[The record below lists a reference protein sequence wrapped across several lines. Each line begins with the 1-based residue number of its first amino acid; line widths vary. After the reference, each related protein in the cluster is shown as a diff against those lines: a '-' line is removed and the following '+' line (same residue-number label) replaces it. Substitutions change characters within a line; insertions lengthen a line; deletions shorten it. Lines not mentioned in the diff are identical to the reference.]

1 MKTLAI
7 AGDLLREARYR
18 RWFMLLGVAV
28 TLALVLLAATL
39 RLEVVDGVLAASSLF
54 GRNMGRDL
62 QAADVAMRPLFRAV
76 TYTIFYGGLAFGIL
90 ACADFGPSLLSPG
103 RIEHL
108 LSLPVRRWELLLG
121 TFVGVLALA
130 TLAAVYGSGG
140 VCLILAFKTGVWTAR
155 PVLAALIAS
164 VTFSAI
170 YGAMLA
176 VSVFARSSALSAA
189 VGGVLFV
196 AGIVAGYR
204 TALLEMFQAGFGR
217 AVFNATT
224 FALPRV
230 SRIADL
236 SSALAISEPFDGA
249 ALARLL
255 VGVVAFGGASV
266 AVGIWWFEQKDY

>member
-1 MKTLAI
+1 VKALAV

-18 RWFMLLGVAV
+18 RWFMLLAIAV

-39 RLEVVDGVLAASSLF
+39 RLEVVDGVLAATTFF
-54 GRNMGRDL
+54 GRNVGTDL
-62 QAADVAMRPLFRAV
+62 RAADVAMRPLFRAI

-121 TFVGVLALA
+121 TFAGVLLLA
-130 TLAAVYGSGG
+130 TLASLYGAGG

-170 YGAMLA
+170 YGAMLSA
-176 VSVFARSSALSAA
+176 AVFARSAALSAA
-189 VGGVLFV
+189 VGAALFV

-204 TALLEMFQAGFGR
+204 TSLLAMFQAGFGR
-217 AVFNATT
+217 AVFGAAT

-236 SSALAISEPFDGA
+236 SSALATSEPFDVA
-249 ALARLL
+249 ALARQL
-255 VGVVAFGGASV
+255 VGVVAFGGASL